1 MTVLPNS
8 SFFQEAEREKLSQAL
23 RDPLLATAFDLVIRE
38 AQPRADILA
47 KLSPDQQAAISNQ
60 LAGMSDFIRRLQIL
74 ASPATPLADGLP
86 SESGQF
92 EYLEES
98 EE

>member
-1 MTVLPNS
+1 M
-8 SFFQEAEREKLSQAL
+8 
-23 RDPLLATAFDLVIRE
+23 RDPLIVIAFDLVIRE

-47 KLSPDQQAAISNQ
+47 KLTPDQQAAISNQ
-60 LAGMSDFIRRLQIL
+60 LAGMTDFLRRLQIL
-74 ASPATPLADGLP
+74 ASPTTPLADELP
-86 SESGQF
+86 SESSQF